1 MKQTKILETDVRLII
16 QASNISQGGGKSLL
30 IALLNGLPSNVKVLA
45 LLDSRMQLPEVIPE
59 NLTIIVIQPTIIQRF
74 RAQWWLFLNV
84 KNADL
89 ILCFGNLPP
98 LFKLKGKVSIFVQN
112 RYLIEKNS
120 LVGFSIKTKL
130 RLIFERSRLRLSA
143 LNADEFIVQTPS
155 MKSDLLSSGFIGKQP
170 VYIRPFVSLSHEYQR
185 AMSFKEF
192 RKVVKKFDFIYVAS
206 GEPHKNHS
214 NLIKAWCLLADQK
227 IFPSLCLT
235 LDIIAFA
242 DLCAQIDEKKLIY
255 KLDVKNLGILPH
267 KKIETLYSQSRALIF
282 PSKFESFGL
291 PLIEARLAGLP
302 ILASELDYVRDVLD
316 PEQTFDPNSPF
327 SITRAVK
334 RFMGIE
340 EKALPLL
347 TASQFLDSIFKKE
360 L

>member
-1 MKQTKILETDVRLII
+1 MIIIYAPNINKGGGLVLLKELVISLHIIGENAIFILDARIFDEFKGGSSFIVAVKPTILGRLI
-16 QASNISQGGGKSLL
+16 SNYSLYK
-30 IALLNGLPSNVKVLA
+30 ATSKGDVV
-45 LLDSRMQLPEVIPE
+45 
-59 NLTIIVIQPTIIQRF
+59 
-74 RAQWWLFLNV
+74 
-84 KNADL
+84 
-89 ILCFGNLPP
+89 LCFGNIPP
-98 LFKLKGKVSIFVQN
+98 LFKLKGKVSVFVQN
-112 RYLIEKNS
+112 RYLIEKIS

-130 RLIFERSRLRLSA
+130 RLIFERLRLKLSA

-155 MKSDLLSSGFIGKQP
+155 MKRALLSSGFIRKQP
-170 VYIRPFVSLSHEYQR
+170 VYIRPFASVSHEYQR

-192 RKVVKKFDFIYVAS
+192 SYVVKEFDFIYVAS

-214 NLIKAWCLLADQK
+214 NLIEAWCLLAYQN

-235 LDIIAFA
+235 LDIGAFA
-242 DLCAQIDEKKLIY
+242 DLCTQIDEKKLTY
-255 KLDVKNLGILPH
+255 KLNVKNLGILPH

-291 PLIEARLAGLP
+291 PLIEARQAGLP
-302 ILASELDYVRDVLD
+302 VLASELDYVRDVLD

-327 SITRAVK
+327 SITGAVK

-347 TASQFLDSIFKKE
+347 TASQFLDAIFKKE